1 MSLKNKWI
9 ICRGPHADDSLIVA
23 SVNKELFTMHHGVQA
38 KLPGS
43 DDVEYSL
50 RAKGYIV
57 GRREVDIL
65 HRGQAIGH
73 VSLLQFAYS
82 TAKLHF
88 LQAERP
94 VTPVVQQIKFADLS
108 VDQCTQHGKRRST
121 ASRSM

>member
-50 RAKGYIV
+50 RARGYIV

-82 TAKLHF
+82 AASLHF
-88 LQAERP
+88 QAE
-94 VTPVVQQIKFADLS
+94 
-108 VDQCTQHGKRRST
+108 
-121 ASRSM
+121 

>member
-1 MSLKNKWI
+1 
-9 ICRGPHADDSLIVA
+9 
-23 SVNKELFTMHHGVQA
+23 MHHGVQA

-50 RAKGYIV
+50 RARGYIV

-73 VSLLQFAYS
+73 VSLLQIAYS
-82 TAKLHF
+82 AAKLQF

-94 VTPVVQQIKFADLS
+94 AKPEVQQVKSADLS
-108 VDQCTQHGKRRST
+108 DDQCTQHGKRRST
-121 ASRSM
+121 ASGSE